1 MKIFTLLCAALGE
14 NIYNGAARASFWKEL
29 HARPGKSL
37 FPALTCP
44 AQATLRTAELPAQ
57 HGMIASGFYDRMLN
71 KAFFWEQSANLYSG
85 ARIWENF
92 RKNGGKVGQICLQ
105 QCPGR
110 DSDFYLSPA
119 PVHKHHG
126 GMIQDF
132 YCEPPELYRNICK
145 ETGKKFDLMQYWG
158 PLTSMKP
165 TEWIAAA
172 SVSMMKQLQEEKD
185 VFLCAYLPALDYAP
199 QKFGPDSAQAKAD
212 FTKLEAVI
220 GGLYA
225 EAKQLGFE
233 FVVSGDYE
241 ITPVDTAVYPNRI
254 LAEAGLLK
262 LREVKGM
269 FYPNFHSSTAFALT
283 DHQICH
289 VYIADPEKIASVE
302 KLLSGLPGIARIS
315 RREDLAALNHSRSG
329 ELILEAASN
338 AWFAYPWWQEKRN
351 APDYATHI
359 DIHNKPGFDPLEMF
373 MEIFPPLS
381 ISQNASRI
389 KGSHGR
395 QGNVIFG
402 SSFALDNDSADFLQL
417 AKSLKLELDQA

>member
-14 NIYNGAARASFWKEL
+14 NIYNDAARAPFWKEL
-29 HARPGKSL
+29 HTKSGKSL

-44 AQATLRTAELPAQ
+44 AQATLRTAALPAE

-71 KAFFWEQSANLYSG
+71 KAFFWEQSADLYG
-85 ARIWENF
+85 GTRIWEKF
-92 RKNGGKVGQICLQ
+92 RQNGGKVGQICLQ

-119 PVHKHHG
+119 PIHKHHG

-132 YCEPPELYRNICK
+132 FCEPPDLYRDICR
-145 ETGKKFDLMQYWG
+145 ETKKKFDLMQYWG

-165 TEWIAAA
+165 TEWIAGASAA
-172 SVSMMKQLQEEKD
+172 VMRRMSCEKNA
-185 VFLCAYLPALDYAP
+185 FLCAYLPALDYAP
-199 QKFGPDSAQAKAD
+199 QKFGPDSAQARED
-212 FTKLEAVI
+212 FTKLESVI

-225 EAKQLGFE
+225 EAKKNGFE

-241 ITPVDTAVYPNRI
+241 ITPVDSVVYPNRI
-254 LAEAGLLK
+254 LADAGLLK
-262 LREVKGM
+262 LRDVKGM
-269 FYPNFHSSTAFALT
+269 LYPNLHSSTAFALV

-289 VYIADPEKIASVE
+289 IYIADPGKRDEVE
-302 KLLSGLPGIARIS
+302 KMMQALPGVSRVT
-315 RREDLAALNHSRSG
+315 RRENLSALNHPRSG
-329 ELILEAASN
+329 ELILEAAPN
-338 AWFAYPWWQEKRN
+338 AWFAYPWWQEKCN
-351 APDYATHI
+351 APDYAAHI

-373 MEIFPPLS
+373 MEFFPPFS

-389 KGSHGR
+389 RGSHGR
-395 QGNVIFG
+395 QGNVVFG
-402 SSFALDNDSADFLQL
+402 SSFALNNSPDDFLSL